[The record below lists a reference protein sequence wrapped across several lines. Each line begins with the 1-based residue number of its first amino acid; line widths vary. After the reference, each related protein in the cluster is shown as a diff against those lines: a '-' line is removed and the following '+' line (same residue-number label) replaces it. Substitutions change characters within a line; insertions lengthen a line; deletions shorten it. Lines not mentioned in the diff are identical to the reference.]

1 MDIRSMFSI
10 YLRSSTLPLT
20 SKIDRYPPENS
31 MKLSRDNRNISLTSQ
46 PKKSD
51 RISLKLPKKWWLFG
65 GLVLLGLGLALTV
78 STPISQL
85 LERSISVGEN
95 QYQAWFAKQ
104 DTTNPLVLISLAFI
118 GGSIASVSP
127 CILALLPLNLTYIGT
142 RDITSRTDA
151 AIKAGLFVLGNI
163 IILGLFGL
171 VSSFAGAVMVEYRG
185 YINVAVGAIIL
196 MMGLGLLGLIKIPLP
211 SINLNG
217 SNFGP
222 FGVGLTFALV
232 SSPCAS
238 PVLFAVLAAAGASG
252 SQLLAVL
259 TMASYAC
266 GYTLIIFLAS
276 LLTGFAKQARTL
288 LQYSENITK
297 FGAVLLIIAGIYYLV
312 TGTNWFFS

>member
-1 MDIRSMFSI
+1 
-10 YLRSSTLPLT
+10 
-20 SKIDRYPPENS
+20 
-31 MKLSRDNRNISLTSQ
+31 MKSDRDNRVITPTSQ
-46 PKKSD
+46 PKNHDRSF
-51 RISLKLPKKWWLFG
+51 RISSKKWWFFS
-65 GLVLLGLGLALTV
+65 GLILLGLGLALTI
-78 STPISQL
+78 STPISQT
-85 LERSISVGEN
+85 LERWISVGEN
-95 QYQAWFAKQ
+95 QYQAWFVKQ
-104 DTTNPLVLISLAFI
+104 DTANPLVLISLAFI

-142 RDITSRTDA
+142 RDITSRKDA
-151 AIKAGLFVLGNI
+151 VIKAGLFVLGNI

-196 MMGLGLLGLIKIPLP
+196 TMGLGLLGIIKIPLP
-211 SINLNG
+211 RIDLDG

-266 GYTLIIFLAS
+266 GYTMIIFLAS
-276 LLTGFAKQARTL
+276 LLTGFAKQARML

-297 FGAVLLIIAGIYYLV
+297 FGSILLILAGIYYLV
-312 TGTNWFFS
+312 TGMNWFFS